1 MKTTLVIQDGVNQIV
16 LTPESDYE
24 KNILNLVNSKNVET
38 TIKVGNFTDC
48 QGGWI
53 RYYEY
58 RPCAFDRER
67 IDSLMLVLRD
77 KN

>member
-24 KNILNLVNSKNVET
+24 KNILNLVNPKDIET

-48 QGGWI
+48 QGGWV
-53 RYYEY
+53 RYY
-58 RPCAFDRER
+58 
-67 IDSLMLVLRD
+67 
-77 KN
+77 

>member
-1 MKTTLVIQDGVNQIV
+1 MKTTLVIQDGVNQVV
-16 LTPESDYE
+16 LTPESDCE
-24 KNILNLVNSKNVET
+24 KNILNLVNSKDVET
-38 TIKVGNFTDC
+38 TIKVGNFADC
-48 QGGWI
+48 QGGWV

-58 RPCAFDRER
+58 YPCAYDEEK